1 MYISEMPAEARVKYD
16 LASQEIK
23 EAIDRRA
30 RLFDFNKHSIN
41 EFWAG
46 ISFETIKPITV
57 IAENFSGIQNER
69 ERAIRAQL
77 SSWRSRR
84 FS

>member
-1 MYISEMPAEARVKYD
+1 MPAEARVKYD

-30 RLFDFNKHSIN
+30 KLFDFNKHSIN

-46 ISFETIKPITV
+46 VNWDAIKPVTTIQ
-57 IAENFSGIQNER
+57 ESLSGIQNER
-69 ERAIRAQL
+69 ERQIRAQL
-77 SSWRSRR
+77 MSWRAKR
-84 FS
+84 FG